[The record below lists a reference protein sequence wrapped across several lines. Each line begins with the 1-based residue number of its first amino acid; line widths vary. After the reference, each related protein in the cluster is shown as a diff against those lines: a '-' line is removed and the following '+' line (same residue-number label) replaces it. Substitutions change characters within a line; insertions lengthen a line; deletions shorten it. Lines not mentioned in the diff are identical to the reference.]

1 MFSNGTLNIIEI
13 YGLRMSKLR
22 LKSRISLIT
31 GGSGG
36 FGIATCERFT
46 EEGSTVILADI
57 NEQKLNNLT
66 TEYQNRSDQIRT
78 YFLDVSNFT
87 QVESVINKVVTEF
100 GRIDILVNNAG
111 YLPKSDNW
119 LEEPIKDW
127 QEVINV
133 NLSGEYFCARAV
145 AKQMIDRKQG
155 RIINIS
161 SSAFRHGGISG
172 GGGVSYTS
180 SKAGVIGLTRSLAKA
195 LGPYNITVNAIAPGP
210 TLTPMTESWLP
221 QKKAKLI
228 EGIPLG
234 RIGSPSDVAN
244 AALFLASDEASFITG
259 TCLDV
264 NGGLTMS

>member
-1 MFSNGTLNIIEI
+1 M
-13 YGLRMSKLR
+13 R
-22 LKSRISLIT
+22 LESRIALIT

-36 FGIATCERFT
+36 FGIATCQRFI

-57 NEQKLNNLT
+57 NEQRLHDLT
-66 TEYQNRSDQIRT
+66 TKHKHKSDQIKT

-87 QVESVINKVVTEF
+87 QVQSVVKNIVSEY
-100 GRIDILVNNAG
+100 GGIDILVNNAG

-119 LEEPIKDW
+119 LEDPIKDW
-127 QEVINV
+127 QAVINV

-145 AKQMIDRKQG
+145 AKQMMDREQG

-161 SSAFRHGGISG
+161 SSAFRHGGVSG

>member
-1 MFSNGTLNIIEI
+1 M
-13 YGLRMSKLR
+13 R
-22 LKSRISLIT
+22 LKSQITLIT

-36 FGIATCERFT
+36 LGIATCERFI

-57 NEQKLNNLT
+57 NEDRLNDINL
-66 TEYQNRSDQIRT
+66 EYQHKSTKIRT
-78 YFLDVSNFT
+78 LILDVSNFT
-87 QVESVINKVVTEF
+87 QVQLAVNQIVNEF
-100 GRIDILVNNAG
+100 GAIDILVNNAG

-119 LEEPIKDW
+119 LEDPIKDW

-133 NLSGEYFCARAV
+133 NLSGEFYCARAV
-145 AKQMIDRKQG
+145 AKQMMDRKQG

-161 SSAFRHGGISG
+161 SSAFRHGGVPG
-172 GGGVSYTS
+172 GGGISYTS

-195 LGPYNITVNAIAPGP
+195 LGAYNITVNAIAPGP

-221 QKKAKLI
+221 DRTSKLI
-228 EGIPLG
+228 ENIPLG
-234 RIGSPSDVAN
+234 RIGSPRDIAN